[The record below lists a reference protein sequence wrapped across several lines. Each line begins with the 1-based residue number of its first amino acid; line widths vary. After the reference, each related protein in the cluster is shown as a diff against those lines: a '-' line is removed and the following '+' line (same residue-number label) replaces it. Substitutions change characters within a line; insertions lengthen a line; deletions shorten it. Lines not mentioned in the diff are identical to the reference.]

1 MRKSETLRLTLR
13 SCGIMYFVAILAS
26 CALHA
31 LDYLI
36 YDMGC
41 SPSEVFVDSLFT
53 SFFVTGFFA
62 GISVMFIIIT
72 RKKWWYSNHIKDNN
86 RKDKVTIS
94 DNKQSDIDN
103 GNQSNNDEGS
113 NDSNIDEKKIDN
125 NLPFDTQAY

>member
-1 MRKSETLRLTLR
+1 MRKSETFRLTLR

-72 RKKWWYSNHIKDNN
+72 RKKQWYSNHIKNN
-86 RKDKVTIS
+86 KKDKVTIS

-113 NDSNIDEKKIDN
+113 NDSNNDEKKIDN